1 MYCTIKRKILIISY
15 TVLLVF
21 NIQYVNA
28 LVSNAKAKQLI
39 DQEAAEKLEQQKLE
53 QQRLEQQ
60 KQELEKQKQE
70 NEKTLIDSQTS
81 TQNTTDSTI
90 HEHKIDSTI
99 KTEEQ
104 NTNNINIKNT
114 NTIDQIT
121 FCATQ
126 DYEKT
131 KMRAEISNLQ
141 KNTIL
146 LQEKNKNRTAL
157 ASANFDLEK
166 SKLRENNRIEEI
178 KKEEM
183 INNNIKSFVAVDN
196 NLSQERTERIWYR
209 KILTTPESY
218 EQ

>member
-1 MYCTIKRKILIISY
+1 MYCAMKRKILTTLYI
-15 TVLLVF
+15 VLLVF
-21 NIQYVNA
+21 NIQYTNA
-28 LVSNAKAKQLI
+28 LVSNAKAKQLS
-39 DQEAAEKLEQQKLE
+39 DQETAEK
-53 QQRLEQQ
+53 
-60 KQELEKQKQE
+60 LEKQKQE
-70 NEKTLIDSQTS
+70 NEKTLIDPENN
-81 TQNTTDSTI
+81 TQNTKDSTI
-90 HEHKIDSTI
+90 HEQKKIDSTI
-99 KTEEQ
+99 KQEEQ
-104 NTNNINIKNT
+104 NTNNVNINNI

-141 KNTIL
+141 KNNIL

-166 SKLRENNRIEEI
+166 SKLRENNRIEKI

-196 NLSQERTERIWYR
+196 NLSQKRTERIWYR
-209 KILTTPESY
+209 KTLNTPENY
-218 EQ
+218 EN